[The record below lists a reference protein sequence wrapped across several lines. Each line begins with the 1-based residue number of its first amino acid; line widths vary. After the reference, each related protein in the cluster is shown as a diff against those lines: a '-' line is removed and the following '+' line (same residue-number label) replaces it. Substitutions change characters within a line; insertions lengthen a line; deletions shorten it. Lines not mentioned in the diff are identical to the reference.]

1 MNRKLFAV
9 IPAALAAAILLVVG
23 GAVGSAQPSRT
34 DHAPAIPTGPGP
46 ASVPPTPAVAA
57 TNRLA
62 LKLLTGLGANGNLVF
77 SPYSIQAAL
86 AMVDQG
92 AAGTTA
98 SQIGHVLG
106 SQNASGLA
114 AAEATLAKD
123 LQNSAIVPTGGSR
136 SLEPHVLIANGLWVG
151 SGLGLESPFQT
162 TLASDFGASPA
173 TLPFGTAPDS
183 ARQTIN
189 GWIAQHTEQLIR
201 NLLPAGSITKFTAMV
216 LANALYLKAHWGSP
230 FVKSMT
236 ADGPFY
242 AAPGKRVSV
251 PFMTQ
256 PSFETD
262 YGHGRGYQAVELD
275 YADSSLSMLAVMP
288 AQGTLGSFQRTL
300 TPASLGR
307 VIGSLQIHNVNL
319 RMPRVQLQL
328 HTSLNAALSALGMPV
343 AFSVNADFSGIT
355 KKEALQ
361 ITDIEHGAV
370 MKVDEA
376 GTVAAAATGV
386 VLTPTAVLGGPTIDM
401 SLNHPYLLFL
411 RDRTTGAILFAGR
424 VADPAGS

>member
-1 MNRKLFAV
+1 MNRKLLAL
-9 IPAALAAAILLVVG
+9 IPAALAVVILLVAGTG
-23 GAVGSAQPSRT
+23 GAASRTRPSRT
-34 DHAPAIPTGPGP
+34 PIGGPGP
-46 ASVPPTPAVAA
+46 ASVPSTPAVGA

-62 LKLLTGLGANGNLVF
+62 LKLLTGLGPTGNLVF

-92 AAGTTA
+92 AAGATA
-98 SQIGHVLG
+98 AQIGHVLG
-106 SQNASGLA
+106 SQNAAGLA
-114 AAEATLAKD
+114 AAESTLAKD
-123 LQNSAIVPTGGSR
+123 LEGSTIVPTGS
-136 SLEPHVLIANGLWVG
+136 SSKALEPHLLIANGLWVG
-151 SGLGLESPFQT
+151 SGLGLESQFQS
-162 TLASDFGASPA
+162 TLAADFGAGPA

-183 ARQTIN
+183 ARQAIN
-189 GWIAQHTEQLIR
+189 GWIAKHTGQLIR

-242 AAPGKRVSV
+242 ETRGQHVSV

-256 PSFETD
+256 PAFETD
-262 YGHGRGYQAVELD
+262 YGRGHGYQAVELD

-288 AQGTLGSFQRTL
+288 ALGTLGDFQRTL

-307 VIGSLQIHNVNL
+307 LIGSLQIHNVRL

-328 HTSLNAALSALGMPV
+328 HTSLNDALSALGMPV
-343 AFSVNADFSGIT
+343 AFSPEADFSGIS

-361 ITDIEHGAV
+361 ITDVEHGAV

-401 SLNHPYLLFL
+401 TLDRPYLLFL